1 MKKRMNIFL
10 SVLFAGL
17 FLVSCNQDKKE
28 DQTGFQP
35 LPASTEFDVVI
46 LNGRVMDPETNFDGI
61 RNVGI
66 LDGRIALITEKDI
79 SGKETIDATDQV
91 VAPGFIDTH
100 FHWQRLLGYKLGV
113 RDGLTSNLDIELG
126 CAGNKVDQWYADR
139 AGKSPANYGTGS
151 SHELAR
157 AAVLDGTDPYGD
169 VDAYRTRAEAQGWA
183 LTRPTLEQGNQ
194 ILKIMDKGLQDGA
207 LGISSTLGYMRQ
219 GASSRE
225 VFEAQKVAARYGR
238 AYQAHNRY
246 TPDDDVGEANGT
258 QEIIANALALDAPV
272 TISHYN
278 NPGWRLVNEL
288 ISRLQDQGYNIWG
301 EIYPYAAGSTTL
313 NAVFLSPENWV
324 EKLGHKYEET
334 LQDVETGEFYTLE
347 TYQKALKENPTKEIL
362 LWKMP
367 PEEAVE
373 WLKLKGTTMASD
385 AMSPTDPN
393 IYLSEDWD
401 TPWEE
406 FGNQH
411 PRGAGARGATLR
423 MGREHDIPLM
433 QILSILSYN
442 AAKHL
447 GETGLKAMQERGRL
461 QEGMVADIV
470 VFDPVNVTDNS
481 TYTQGS
487 IPSTGF
493 KSVIV
498 NGVQVVKEDKVLKV
512 FPGQPIRYEPVD
524 KPRFEPVTLEAW
536 EATYNVAIEIPGSEC
551 VPVPWEN
558 NN

>member
-46 LNGRVMDPETNFDGI
+46 LNGRVMDPETNFDGV

-100 FHWQRLLGYKLGV
+100 FHWQRVLGYKLGV
-113 RDGLTSNLDIELG
+113 RDGLTTNLDIELG
-126 CAGNKVDQWYADR
+126 CAGNKVAQWYADR
-139 AGKSPANYGTGS
+139 EGKSPANYGTGS

-169 VDAYRTRAEAQGWA
+169 VDAFRTRAAAQGWA
-183 LTRPTLEQGNQ
+183 LTRPTLEQGNE

-219 GASSRE
+219 GTSSRE

-246 TPDDDVGEANGT
+246 TPDDDVGEANGV
-258 QEIIANALALDAPV
+258 QEIIANAMALNAPV
-272 TISHYN
+272 AISHYN
-278 NPGWRLVNEL
+278 NPGYRLVHEL
-288 ISRLQDQGYNIWG
+288 ITRLQEQGHNVWG

-313 NAVFLSPENWV
+313 NAVFLSPDNWV

-347 TYQKALKENPTKEIL
+347 TYQKALKETPTKEIL

-385 AMSPTDPN
+385 AMCPMN
-393 IYLSEDWD
+393 VYLGDWD

-447 GETGLKAMQERGRL
+447 GDTGLKAMQERGRL

-470 VFDPVNVTDNS
+470 VFDPENVTDNS
-481 TYTQGS
+481 TYTNGS

-524 KPRFEPVTLEAW
+524 KPRYEPVSLEAW
-536 EATYNVAIEIPGSEC
+536 EATYNAAIEIPGSEC
-551 VPVPWEN
+551 IPVPWEQEED
-558 NN
+558 

>member
-1 MKKRMNIFL
+1 MKKTPIILLLFSL
-10 SVLFAGL
+10 ILFA
-17 FLVSCNQDKKE
+17 CNEADKGNVNNDE
-28 DQTGFQP
+28 SVYQA

-66 LDGRIALITEKDI
+66 KDGIIALITEEDI
-79 SGKETIDATDQV
+79 SGKETIDATDKV

-100 FHWQRLLGYKLGV
+100 FHWQRVLGYKLGV

-126 CAGNKVDQWYADR
+126 CAGNKVAQWYADR
-139 AGKSPANYGTGS
+139 EGKSPANYGTGS

-169 VDAYRTRAEAQGWA
+169 VDAFRTRAAAQGWA
-183 LTRPTLEQGNQ
+183 LTKPTLEQGNE

-207 LGISSTLGYMRQ
+207 LGISSTLGYMRK
-219 GASSRE
+219 GTSSRE

-246 TPDDDVGEANGT
+246 TPDDDIGEANGV
-258 QEIIANALALDAPV
+258 QEIVANAMALNAPV
-272 TISHYN
+272 AISHYN
-278 NPGWRLVNEL
+278 NPGWRLVHEL
-288 ISRLQDQGYNIWG
+288 ISRLQDQGYNVWG

-313 NAVFLSPENWV
+313 NAVFLNPENWV
-324 EKLGHKYEET
+324 DRLGHKYEET
-334 LQDVETGEFYTLE
+334 LQDVETGEFYTRE
-347 TYQKALKENPTKEIL
+347 TYEKALKETPTKEIL

-367 PEEAVE
+367 PETSVE

-385 AMSPTDPN
+385 AMCPMN
-393 IYLSEDWD
+393 VYLGDWD

-411 PRGAGARGATLR
+411 PRGAGARAATLR

-433 QILSILSYN
+433 QLLSILSYN

-447 GETGLKAMQERGRL
+447 GDTGLKAMQVRGRL

-470 VFDPVNVTDNS
+470 VFDPMTVTDNS
-481 TYTQGS
+481 TYTNGS

-493 KSVIV
+493 KSVLV
-498 NGVQVVKEDKVLKV
+498 NGVQVVKEDVVQKV
-512 FPGQPIRYEPVD
+512 FPGQPIRYEPED
-524 KPRFEPVTLEAW
+524 KPRFEQVSVEAW
-536 EATYNVAIEIPGSEC
+536 EAIYNAEIEIPGSEC
-551 VPVPWEN
+551 IPVPWEQ
-558 NN
+558 